1 MGLRTPAGAA
11 AALARPRIA
20 TAAVVLIAAVVLRH
34 YEIAPVPTW
43 FYVFAWYPTLVI
55 LDQVVAVLGGGSL
68 LARPRD
74 LVAMLWW
81 SAVIWFGF
89 EAINFRLEDWYYVFL
104 PAAPLERWVGI
115 TVSLATVVPAVL
127 LPERVLDRLGVWHDL
142 RARPL
147 SLRPKQVRVAFWL
160 GWAIFGVVLALPGYL
175 YPLTWGAGWLIA
187 EPLLYQ
193 QQPERSLFRDIARG
207 SWGRMARLMA
217 AGLFAGVVWES
228 FNALARGRWIY
239 TVPFLERAK
248 IFEMPPVG
256 FLGFPFFALEVW
268 SLYHLVAPHTT
279 RRGVLASVAF
289 VVLALLGIDRWTVSS
304 TTPELRD
311 LPGVTNAVLG
321 RLAAAGWDDVFRV
334 ARSPA
339 AELAY
344 RANLT
349 PADARAAHEA
359 ARLVILRG
367 IGTAHAAAL
376 IGGGIGT
383 VEQLAA
389 ADPDA
394 VWRIARGGPR
404 PTPAEVRVWVREA
417 QREAGATSRGAG
429 P

>member
-1 MGLRTPAGAA
+1 
-11 AALARPRIA
+11 
-20 TAAVVLIAAVVLRH
+20 VLIAAVVLLH
-34 YEIAPVPTW
+34 YDIAPVPTW

-55 LDQVVAVLGGGSL
+55 LDQVAASLGGGSL
-68 LARPRD
+68 LARPRE

-89 EAINFRLEDWYYVFL
+89 EAINLRLQDWYYVFL
-104 PAAPLERWVGI
+104 PAARLERWVGI

-127 LPERVLDRLGVWHDL
+127 LPERVLDRLGVWHEL
-142 RARPL
+142 RARPFA
-147 SLRPKQVRVAFWL
+147 LRPEQLRVAFWL
-160 GWAIFGVVLALPGYL
+160 GWAILALVLVLPRYL

-187 EPLLYQ
+187 EPLLYRQ
-193 QQPERSLFRDIARG
+193 RPERSLFRDIARG
-207 SWGRMARLMA
+207 SWGRIARLMT
-217 AGLFAGVVWES
+217 AGLFAGLLWES

-268 SLYHLVAPHTT
+268 SVYHLVAPHHT
-279 RRGVLASVAF
+279 RRVVLASVA
-289 VVLALLGIDRWTVSS
+289 VGVLALLGIDRWTVSS
-304 TTPELRD
+304 TAPELRD

-321 RLAAAGWDDVFRV
+321 RLEAAGWDNVFRV

-383 VEQLAA
+383 VEELAA
-389 ADPDA
+389 ADPDR
-394 VWRIARGGPR
+394 VWRIARGRAR
-404 PTPAEVRVWVREA
+404 PTHAEVRVWVRGA
-417 QREAGATSRGAG
+417 QREAGAAPRGAG
-429 P
+429 R

>member
-1 MGLRTPAGAA
+1 
-11 AALARPRIA
+11 
-20 TAAVVLIAAVVLRH
+20 
-34 YEIAPVPTW
+34 
-43 FYVFAWYPTLVI
+43 
-55 LDQVVAVLGGGSL
+55 
-68 LARPRD
+68 
-74 LVAMLWW
+74 
-81 SAVIWFGF
+81 
-89 EAINFRLEDWYYVFL
+89 VFL
-104 PAAPLERWVGI
+104 PAARLERWIGI

-127 LPERVLDRLGVWHDL
+127 LPEQVLDRLGVWHEL
-142 RARPL
+142 RARPVP
-147 SLRPKQVRVAFWL
+147 LRPKQVRVAFWL
-160 GWAIFGVVLALPGYL
+160 GWAILALVLALPRYV

-217 AGLFAGVVWES
+217 AGLFAGILWES

-268 SLYHLVAPHTT
+268 SLYHLVAARST
-279 RRGVLASVAF
+279 RRAVLASLA
-289 VVLALLGIDRWTVSS
+289 VVGLALVGIDRWTVSS
-304 TTPELRD
+304 TAPELRD

-321 RLAAAGWDDVFRV
+321 RLEAAGWDDVFRV

-383 VEQLAA
+383 VEELAA
-389 ADPDA
+389 ADPEV
-394 VWRIARGGPR
+394 VWRIARGPTR
-404 PTPAEVRVWVREA
+404 PTKAEVRVWVRGA
-417 QREAGATSRGAG
+417 QREAGAAPRGPG
-429 P
+429 PGR